1 MRIGVYTNIYKDSEL
16 LVTKKLVKQLHDSKL
31 EFYIYDNLPMKIES
45 VKLFD
50 ENTALQF
57 DLIITI
63 GGDGT
68 ILRIAKWCAIKNVPI
83 LGINLGKVGFLT
95 EVELQNIADIIA
107 VINKNNFQ
115 IEKRS
120 LLKTEKDGLTH
131 LALNEFVVSRNN
143 INKMISLDVFVNN
156 QKLDSYFCDGFII
169 STPTGSTAYSLSA
182 GGPVI
187 SPSTN
192 ALALTPINSHS
203 LHSRPVVI
211 SDNDC
216 VEICLSGTS
225 CEASIIVDGELCGA
239 LKYGERLKIVKA
251 TEQASFVRLSDNN
264 FFSRLLDKLNKWS
277 VTNNG

>member
-57 DLIITI
+57 DLVITI